1 MRNAL
6 KMSSTK
12 SCPKYAPK
20 HTIAMKKYQNDEADA
35 LYSGWSPS
43 PVESMAKFE
52 MSEMSVIDE
61 ITNTE
66 TVACKKLSKFCLG
79 RWYPNCERGF
89 VLFANV
95 PVASSGPPDTSS
107 PV

>member
-52 MSEMSVIDE
+52 MSEMSVSPS
-61 ITNTE
+61 
-66 TVACKKLSKFCLG
+66 VCPYVRGL
-79 RWYPNCERGF
+79 WPNWLILLVFHLYGNF
-89 VLFANV
+89 YHY
-95 PVASSGPPDTSS
+95 SG
-107 PV
+107 